1 MSISLRNG
9 IVKRPA
15 PHHNVG
21 KPTVLSRL
29 PVGFLSAK
37 HRCGIPTPSRISYK
51 SCGIARPFSFHV
63 AREAT
68 LMLRESCCCQV
79 LSATM
84 CARDPRAHHHSSS
97 RYWSSSSN
105 SETSDVQHPGH
116 SVFSDETDTHVQ
128 FPSRFTRQYNF
139 AMLNASVV
147 YT

>member
-29 PVGFLSAK
+29 LVGFLSAR
-37 HRCGIPTPSRISYK
+37 HRCGIPTPSRISCS
-51 SCGIARPFSFHV
+51 SCDIPWPFSFHV

-68 LMLRESCCCQV
+68 LMLCEHCCCQI

-97 RYWSSSSN
+97 WRMVSISHKVNPKESNILLNSLNSPSTTTGRHVHLSS
-105 SETSDVQHPGH
+105 
-116 SVFSDETDTHVQ
+116 F
-128 FPSRFTRQYNF
+128 FMRQYNF
-139 AMLNASVV
+139 PLMFNP
-147 YT
+147 